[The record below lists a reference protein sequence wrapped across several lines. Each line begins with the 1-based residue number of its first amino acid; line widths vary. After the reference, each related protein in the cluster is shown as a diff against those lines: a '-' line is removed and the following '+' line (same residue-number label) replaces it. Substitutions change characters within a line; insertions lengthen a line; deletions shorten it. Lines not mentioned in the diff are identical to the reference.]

1 MQQRR
6 LALDDS
12 RPIWQAMLVF
22 LVPLMISNVLQSASA
37 TLNSIYLGRLIGVGA
52 LAAASA
58 FFPVVFFMISFFI
71 GIASGSSVLI
81 GQAYGAHNEERLKAV
96 AGTTLTLSI
105 GAGVII
111 GGVGW
116 FFLPGLLH
124 LIGTPLDVYDQALS
138 YARVVFLSLP
148 ILFVYLSYTTFVR
161 GTGDSRTP
169 LLSLIVSTVLIL
181 IFTPALILGW
191 LGLPRLGVASAA
203 YANVVANTLALIYML
218 VSLRLEKNPLALD
231 MSIVRNMKLEVGLLG
246 QLVRIGIPTGL
257 QMVMVSLAEIA
268 VISLVNRFGSSA
280 TAAYGAVNQ
289 IVSYVQFPA
298 ISIGIASSIF
308 GAQSIGARKFDR
320 LRKIARA
327 GITLNWVIGAVL
339 IGLVYAFD
347 RSILTLFVTDAR
359 VIETA
364 HELLEITLWSYVLF
378 GTSSVLSGLMRSS
391 GTVLWP
397 TLLSIISIWGVEVP
411 VAYSLAPH
419 LGLRGV
425 WIAYP
430 VAFAVSLA
438 LQTFYYR
445 VFWRRQKLT
454 VLIESHKVEP
464 VTT

>member
-37 TLNSIYLGRLIGVGA
+37 TLNSIYLGRLIGVHA
-52 LAAASA
+52 LAAASS
-58 FFPVVFFMISFFI
+58 FFPVVFFMIAFFI

-81 GQAYGAHNEERLKAV
+81 GQAYGARDEERLKAV
-96 AGTTLTLSI
+96 AGTTLTLAI
-105 GAGVII
+105 GSGIVI
-111 GGVGW
+111 GGAGW
-116 FFLPGLLH
+116 FFLPALLH
-124 LIGTPLDVYDQALS
+124 LIGTPLDVFDDSLA
-138 YARVVFLSLP
+138 YARVMFLGLP
-148 ILFVYLSYTTFVR
+148 VLFVYLSYTTFVR

-169 LLSLIVSTVLIL
+169 LLALIVSTVLIL

-191 LGLPRLGVASAA
+191 VGLPRLGVPSAA
-203 YANVVANTLALIYML
+203 YANILANFIALIFML
-218 VSLRLEKNPLALD
+218 VALALEKNPLALD
-231 MSIVRNMKLEVGLLG
+231 MSIVRHMKLEMRLLVA
-246 QLVRIGIPTGL
+246 LIRIGIPTGL

-298 ISIGIASSIF
+298 ISIGIAASIF

-327 GITLNWVIGAVL
+327 GVTLNWVIGAIL
-339 IGLVYAFD
+339 IGLVYAFND
-347 RSILTLFVTDAR
+347 AILTLFVTDAG
-359 VIETA
+359 VIATA
-364 HELLEITLWSYVLF
+364 HELLAITLWSYVLF

-391 GTVLWP
+391 GTVIWP

-430 VAFAVSLA
+430 VAFACSLT
-438 LQTFYYR
+438 LQTGYYYL
-445 VFWRRQKLT
+445 FWRRQKLT
-454 VLIESHKVEP
+454 VLLESHKVEP

>member
-1 MQQRR
+1 
-6 LALDDS
+6 
-12 RPIWQAMLVF
+12 
-22 LVPLMISNVLQSASA
+22 
-37 TLNSIYLGRLIGVGA
+37 
-52 LAAASA
+52 
-58 FFPVVFFMISFFI
+58 
-71 GIASGSSVLI
+71 
-81 GQAYGAHNEERLKAV
+81 
-96 AGTTLTLSI
+96 
-105 GAGVII
+105 
-111 GGVGW
+111 
-116 FFLPGLLH
+116 
-124 LIGTPLDVYDQALS
+124 
-138 YARVVFLSLP
+138 
-148 ILFVYLSYTTFVR
+148 VR

-347 RSILTLFVTDAR
+347 NA
-359 VIETA
+359 
-364 HELLEITLWSYVLF
+364 
-378 GTSSVLSGLMRSS
+378 
-391 GTVLWP
+391 
-397 TLLSIISIWGVEVP
+397 
-411 VAYSLAPH
+411 
-419 LGLRGV
+419 
-425 WIAYP
+425 
-430 VAFAVSLA
+430 AF
-438 LQTFYYR
+438 
-445 VFWRRQKLT
+445 
-454 VLIESHKVEP
+454 
-464 VTT
+464 

>member
-1 MQQRR
+1 MPQRR

-12 RPIWQAMLVF
+12 RPIWQVMLVF

-37 TLNSIYLGRLIGVGA
+37 TLNSIYLGRLIGVQA

-58 FFPVVFFMISFFI
+58 FFPVVFFMIAFFI

-81 GQAYGAHNEERLKAV
+81 GQAYGARDEERLKAV
-96 AGTTLTLSI
+96 AGTTLTLAI
-105 GAGVII
+105 GSGIVI
-111 GGVGW
+111 GSVGW
-116 FFLPGLLH
+116 FFMPGLLH
-124 LIGTPLDVYDQALS
+124 LIGTPLDVFDQSLS
-138 YARVVFLSLP
+138 YARVMFLGLP
-148 ILFVYLSYTTFVR
+148 VLFVYLAYTTFVR

-169 LLSLIVSTVLIL
+169 LLALIVSTVLIL

-191 LGLPRLGVASAA
+191 LGLPRLGVTSAA
-203 YANVVANTLALIYML
+203 YANILANFIALLFML
-218 VSLRLEKNPLALD
+218 VALAAEKNPLALD
-231 MSIVRNMKLEVGLLG
+231 MSIVRHMRLEMRLLVA
-246 QLVRIGIPTGL
+246 LIRIGIPTGL

-298 ISIGIASSIF
+298 ISIGIAASIF
-308 GAQSIGARKFDR
+308 GAQSIGARRFDR

-327 GITLNWVIGAVL
+327 GVSLNWIIGAVL
-339 IGLVYAFD
+339 IGLVYAFND
-347 RSILTLFVTDAR
+347 DILRLFITDAG
-359 VIETA
+359 VIATA
-364 HELLEITLWSYVLF
+364 HELLTITLWSYVLF

-411 VAYSLAPH
+411 FAYALAPK

-430 VAFAVSLA
+430 VAFACSLA
-438 LQTFYYR
+438 LQTIYYYA
-445 VFWRRQKLT
+445 FWRRQKLT
-454 VLIESHKVEP
+454 VLLQSHQAGP